1 MRDQNHQKTN
11 KMNKERY
18 NQIVDEVYKNYLNE
32 TMFSS
37 DPTWLEPIPV
47 MDMKTGEKSMG
58 ARQYHK
64 EAFLNKC
71 KTNKEFS
78 GKWGLKIEERELSLK
93 ERLNLVSTIIGEEK
107 IRTHEDNLARVDKL
121 NIPTKL
127 IIVTYKDEIIEI
139 LKGGNK

>member
-1 MRDQNHQKTN
+1 MS
-11 KMNKERY
+11 KERY

-78 GKWGLKIEERELSLK
+78 ERWGLKIEERELEQR
-93 ERLNLVSTIIGEEK
+93 ERVKLLQKAWKNNGISPEHEEVSTMWIEYKNLMEK
-107 IRTHEDNLARVDKL
+107 Y
-121 NIPTKL
+121 NIPIKL
-127 IIVTYKDEIIEI
+127 ITVTYNNETIEI
-139 LKGGNK
+139 YE

>member
-1 MRDQNHQKTN
+1 MS
-11 KMNKERY
+11 KERY

-78 GKWGLKIEERELSLK
+78 ERWGLKIEERTVFEQVDQNNPVLK
-93 ERLNLVSTIIGEEK
+93 GSTA
-107 IRTHEDNLARVDKL
+107 LYSQ
-121 NIPTKL
+121 KL
-127 IIVTYKDEIIEI
+127 ITVTYNNETIEI
-139 LKGGNK
+139 YE